1 MAELPKHRGMAL
13 HTKILLGLLLG
24 ATAGVTANIY
34 AHEAPRLLW
43 LVDNVAQPIGQVF
56 LRLLFM
62 VVVPL
67 VFASVTTGVASLGD
81 LRRIGRIGG
90 KTLLIF
96 LGTTTIAVV
105 VGLTLVNVI
114 RPGESLDPSVRTQLL
129 SEYAV
134 QAGETVAASQQGLFG
149 IHTFVNIVPRNP
161 VAAAANGDMLGLIFF
176 SLMFGIALTLL
187 SKEVSG
193 PVLRLLEGINQAV
206 MVIIGFAMRL
216 APIGVAALIFS
227 VTAKFGFDVLR
238 SLALYVITVLAALT
252 IHQFGVIGL
261 LAKLVIGINPRSFFS
276 RVRALM
282 VTAFSTSS
290 SNATLPTTIRTAE
303 ENFGVPRE
311 VAGFVLPLGATM
323 NMNGSAMFE
332 GMTVLFL
339 AQVFGI
345 SLDIFTQ
352 VIVVV
357 LSVITAIGVAGVPG
371 GSIPLLVM
379 VMAMVGIP
387 GEGIAL
393 ILGVDRILDMART
406 VPNVTGDL
414 VTSLIV
420 ARSERL
426 PLMTQEPSESA
437 A

>member
-1 MAELPKHRGMAL
+1 
-13 HTKILLGLLLG
+13 
-24 ATAGVTANIY
+24 
-34 AHEAPRLLW
+34 
-43 LVDNVAQPIGQVF
+43 
-56 LRLLFM
+56 
-62 VVVPL
+62 
-67 VFASVTTGVASLGD
+67 
-81 LRRIGRIGG
+81 
-90 KTLLIF
+90 
-96 LGTTTIAVV
+96 
-105 VGLTLVNVI
+105 
-114 RPGESLDPSVRTQLL
+114 
-129 SEYAV
+129 
-134 QAGETVAASQQGLFG
+134 
-149 IHTFVNIVPRNP
+149 
-161 VAAAANGDMLGLIFF
+161 
-176 SLMFGIALTLL
+176 
-187 SKEVSG
+187 
-193 PVLRLLEGINQAV
+193 

-414 VTSLIV
+414 LTSLIV